1 MKKTTT
7 IKITLKRSKSGS
19 TKRQQETLKGLGLTK
34 VNKTVVLKD
43 TPAVKGMINKVSHL
57 VSVGDEIFIV
67 GEK

>member
-1 MKKTTT
+1 MEKTTT

-57 VSVGDEIFIV
+57 VSVEGSR
-67 GEK
+67 